1 MSATPR
7 FAPMAMPLFLEKL
20 PNSLGESKKD
30 VLRGL
35 TACMPVFGGI
45 AIQGYASDLW
55 DALKTEVSLEA
66 EIYVT
71 LLTIAVVL

>member
-1 MSATPR
+1 
-7 FAPMAMPLFLEKL
+7 MAMPLFLEKL

-45 AIQGYASDLW
+45 AVQGYASDLW
-55 DALKTEVSLEA
+55 DALKTEVSWNA
-66 EIYVT
+66 EICGT
-71 LLTIAVVL
+71 LLRIAAVL